1 MKLGFYNQLYCFK
14 SWECGQPA
22 TWPSPVDSGGQGKL
36 LSKIRKDQ
44 RSKRTSMRCGIRELR
59 AQAERHQHLQY
70 DSKSLIEI

>member
-22 TWPSPVDSGGQGKL
+22 TWLGPVDSGGQGKL

-44 RSKRTSMRCGIRELR
+44 RLKRTGLRRDVREPSRGHRQSSISTYGMILR
-59 AQAERHQHLQY
+59 V
-70 DSKSLIEI
+70 